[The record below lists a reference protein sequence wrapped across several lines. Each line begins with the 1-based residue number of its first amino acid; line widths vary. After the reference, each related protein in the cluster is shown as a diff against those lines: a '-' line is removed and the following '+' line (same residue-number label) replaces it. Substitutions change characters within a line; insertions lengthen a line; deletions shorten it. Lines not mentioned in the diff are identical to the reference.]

1 MTYQKEVV
9 MKKKQQAKNRHAPS
23 SKHKT
28 VSQEV
33 TPDLTHQFMELL
45 SDKVDQVQS
54 IINETSINLNGIKD
68 KDSNDFDDFDPDDMR
83 IQPPDFESAAT
94 SSGRVVI
101 QNDAASN
108 SGQSSAAI
116 AHRTAFQYA
125 TPETQSYNYG
135 FTNSEFFAF
144 IGSLDPVEY
153 ILVITVIAIII
164 GVELNVFE
172 LQILGGALVDIGVTL
187 GNMVEQQ
194 LFQQARQS
202 EIFNRQRN
210 EAEQTDFD
218 TLYDDIDAL
227 QAQIDD
233 LKRQL
238 NNNQS

>member
-1 MTYQKEVV
+1 

-45 SDKVDQVQS
+45 SNKVDQVQS

-172 LQILGGALVDIGVTL
+172 LQILGEPLLISGLRL
-187 GNMVEQQ
+187 
-194 LFQQARQS
+194 
-202 EIFNRQRN
+202 EIWLNSNSFNKRDKAKFLTVNAMRRN
-210 EAEQTDFD
+210 KPISIHYMMILM
-218 TLYDDIDAL
+218 LYRHKLMI
-227 QAQIDD
+227 
-233 LKRQL
+233 
-238 NNNQS
+238 